1 MFTDEGNIAVLTG
14 EMWEL
19 ELVIYVNKSSTQQVF
34 ITHSAWNRFFP
45 AGPSHSL
52 LLTLHNG
59 DGAQ

>member
-34 ITHSAWNRFFP
+34 NT
-45 AGPSHSL
+45 
-52 LLTLHNG
+52 
-59 DGAQ
+59 

>member
-52 LLTLHNG
+52 CS
-59 DGAQ
+59 